1 VNEPLA
7 TFFERMAAQEPA
19 QRLLCRMGLDPEQ
32 FVLFLRLFRTLSE
45 RGEWMGA
52 IGVNRFQISYLALYS
67 AASLAIPWFLML
79 GSPASLFL
87 MLDLLL
93 VSALTFLTIIR
104 EAAQALFNPVEVSM
118 LAHKP
123 VHSTTYAAA
132 KIAHVIIAVL
142 YLVSGLSMVPAL
154 IGIGTKGA
162 RWFWVTTHLSSA
174 FLIGLWTAFMICALY
189 GWIRRFVPAHWIKS
203 ISTWIQMLSLVAFIA
218 IPIYFKVPFM
228 KLLFAG
234 SNPGP
239 WTWLPLTWF
248 VEIGL
253 MGRSGA
259 VWRLGWEGLLSIAA
273 SIIFIW
279 FGLRSFSSGYFMDSP
294 SIVEGGAWRNRKK
307 SFLSR
312 GFLAAVRL
320 VTGSP
325 LGLGSYCFI
334 SKMIRRDWQF
344 RRAILTQA
352 WPPFVIILAAILVL
366 VHTGELPSPV
376 GHESFAHILPHFIGL
391 IVVAMCLN
399 IPFTDFHNVS
409 WIYLTTPIDNLRPFA
424 RGVYGAL
431 WVPTIAIPH
440 LVLLPLLVHCW
451 GWREALLSCGFNLIV
466 VSLYLGIGI
475 TFISGLPFSS
485 RVDESRA
492 VLNVVYVQTCWIMA
506 TAFPAAAQWGL
517 FQDIR
522 VALILGIVL
531 MAVTVFV
538 VHWALGDLEGE
549 MRWRM
554 HILKTGPNQLFRS
567 FE

>member
-1 VNEPLA
+1 VNAQLA
-7 TFFERMAAQEPA
+7 TFFELMAAQKPA
-19 QRLLCRMGLDPEQ
+19 QRFLCRMGLDPEQ

-52 IGVNRFQISYLALYS
+52 IGVNRFHISYLALYS

-87 MLDLLL
+87 MLDLSL
-93 VSALTFLTIIR
+93 VGTLAFLMVIR
-104 EAAQALFNPVEVSM
+104 EAAHALFNPVEVSM

-123 VHSTTYAAA
+123 VHATTYAAA

-142 YLVSGLSMVPAL
+142 YLVTGLSMIPAL

-162 RWFWVTTHLSSA
+162 RWFWFTTHFSA
-174 FLIGLWTAFMICALY
+174 ALGIGLWTAFMICALY
-189 GWIRRFVPAHWIKS
+189 GWIRRFVPANWIKS
-203 ISTWIQMLSLVAFIA
+203 ISTWIQLFSLVAFIA
-218 IPIYFKVPFM
+218 IPIFFKVPLL
-228 KLLFAG
+228 KLFFAG
-234 SNPGP
+234 LNPGP

-259 VWRLGWEGLLSIAA
+259 IWRLRWEGLLSIAA
-273 SIIFIW
+273 SILFIW
-279 FGLRSFSSGYFMDSP
+279 FGLRSFSSDYFMDSS
-294 SIVEGGAWRNRKK
+294 SIVEGGAWRHRKK

-312 GFLAAVRL
+312 GFLAVMRR

-325 LGLGSYCFI
+325 LGLGFFCFI
-334 SKMIRRDWQF
+334 IKMIRRDWQF

-352 WPPFVIILAAILVL
+352 WPPFLIMLAAVL
-366 VHTGELPSPV
+366 VIVRTGDLPSPV
-376 GHESFAHILPHFIGL
+376 GHESFAHILPHLIGL
-391 IVVAMCLN
+391 IVVTMCLN
-399 IPFTDFHNVS
+399 IPFTDFHKGT
-409 WIYLTTPIDNLRPFA
+409 WIYLTTPIGNLRPLA
-424 RGVYGAL
+424 RGVYCAL
-431 WVPTIAIPH
+431 WVPTVAIPH
-440 LVLLPLLVHCW
+440 LVMLPILVRFW
-451 GWREALLSCGFNLIV
+451 GWREALLSSGFNLMV

-475 TFISGLPFSS
+475 AFISGLPFSS
-485 RVDESRA
+485 RVDESSA
-492 VLNVVYVQTCWIMA
+492 MLKVVYAQTCWIMA

-522 VALILGIVL
+522 VALISGIVL
-531 MAVTVFV
+531 LVATVFV
-538 VHWALGDLEGE
+538 VHSALGDLEGE

-554 HILKTGPNQLFRS
+554 HILKTGPNQLFQS